1 MTGRAIRDLR
11 KGRVNLRIVLVM
23 RVQALVGA
31 FIGRVGAGK
40 VLVALLI
47 FLVWL

>member
-23 RVQALVGA
+23 RVQAFVGA
-31 FIGRVGAGK
+31 FTGVHWGRTRFQSAC
-40 VLVALLI
+40 
-47 FLVWL
+47 

>member
-1 MTGRAIRDLR
+1 MTGGTRHLSE
-11 KGRVNLRIVLVM
+11 GWVNLRIVLVM
-23 RVQALVGA
+23 RVQALAGT

-40 VLVALLI
+40 VPVALLI